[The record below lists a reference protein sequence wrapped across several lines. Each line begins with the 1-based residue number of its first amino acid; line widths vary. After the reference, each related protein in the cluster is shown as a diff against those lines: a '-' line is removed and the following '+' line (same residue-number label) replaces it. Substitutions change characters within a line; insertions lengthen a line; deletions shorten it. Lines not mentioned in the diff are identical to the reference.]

1 MKLKDLMK
9 RPSSQASQM
18 GKKKFDMPKK
28 PAAPSKPMAPKKGY

>member
-9 RPSSQASQM
+9 KPSSQAAQM

-28 PAAPSKPMAPKKGY
+28 PAAPVKPTKGKY